1 MEYPYT
7 VCHILSSLTGSISGP
22 FMGTEAAMPAVRQYG
37 ELRAQMKADA
47 WLYGTTTM
55 KEFTGFCKPEP
66 ELLNTEDGEPED
78 DYQAPHEENFYYASL
93 DVLGEIGWESGTFI
107 NKGRAPAH
115 VIETLTGQTPAGY
128 RAYLKKKGVSYI
140 TAGEKELDCRLALKK
155 LYQMFG
161 IRKLLICGGGM
172 ADWSFLEQGTVDELS
187 LVLAPAADGKRSAVV
202 FEAFRENDG
211 GKAVQFRLKEAKV
224 LEENTVHLIY
234 EPIR

>member
-7 VCHILSSLTGSISGP
+7 VCHILCSLTGSISGP

-115 VIETLTGQTPAGY
+115 VIEVLTGQTPAGY
-128 RAYLKKKGVSYI
+128 RA
-140 TAGEKELDCRLALKK
+140 
-155 LYQMFG
+155 
-161 IRKLLICGGGM
+161 
-172 ADWSFLEQGTVDELS
+172 
-187 LVLAPAADGKRSAVV
+187 
-202 FEAFRENDG
+202 
-211 GKAVQFRLKEAKV
+211 
-224 LEENTVHLIY
+224 
-234 EPIR
+234 